1 MREGRGGE
9 GREGREGRGGEG
21 GGVNLQ
27 WTGLTFVSAFLK
39 NFKIKQAN
47 RRVAGTAG

>member
-1 MREGRGGE
+1 MREGRGG
-9 GREGREGRGGEG
+9 EGRGGEG

-27 WTGLTFVSAFLK
+27 WTGLTFVSACLK